1 MSGRRCKALR
11 AAFQE
16 RYDRAPMRTLRGK
29 NTGPTP
35 EASAARMANKKW
47 WRMGW
52 LIQKADTPDDKAR
65 IRSEWRA
72 VKRTYRETRKVA

>member
-11 AAFQE
+11 REFVD
-16 RYDRAPMRTLRGK
+16 RYSRAPMRTLRAK
-29 NTGPTP
+29 RNEPPSNPDRTKQK
-35 EASAARMANKKW
+35 RW

-52 LIQKADTPDDKAR
+52 LIQDANVEDDKAR

-72 VKRTYRETRKVA
+72 VKRACRETRRAA